1 MRKLAAIVLV
11 ALLGSCSPARRE
23 RDLCADLRKLSPTFD
38 LLVHPDPRATVRVL
52 REGLIKVEPL
62 VDELAD
68 YPSIDVDLRDTL
80 WSSHVA
86 YRAELKGISD
96 DDQVNLVLS
105 SITVPAARLD
115 AALGDVANSVSCERP
130 GDG

>member
-86 YRAELKGISD
+86 YRAD